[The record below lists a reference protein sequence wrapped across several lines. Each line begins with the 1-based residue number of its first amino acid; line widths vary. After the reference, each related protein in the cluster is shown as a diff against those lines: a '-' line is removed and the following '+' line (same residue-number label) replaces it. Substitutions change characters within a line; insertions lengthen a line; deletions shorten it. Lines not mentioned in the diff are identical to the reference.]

1 MKSGCGST
9 TDILGVCILSFRRN
23 KCNDPL
29 NHLAGRRPPPR
40 PQTSDSHGLAVSARN
55 PCRYGLAAAPVR
67 LVNRIGRN
75 DAAMTLAPG
84 IPEAGQGRRCLAAG
98 IEGTPSKLIVFGPMR
113 DQTELA
119 SQCFPPGHGFVTCI
133 NLNWPANKQR
143 LVARPNVVHAGS
155 RWRLNEKLPL
165 QSGTVFEGLVMTAH
179 AEILS
184 SNTLYG

>member
-1 MKSGCGST
+1 
-9 TDILGVCILSFRRN
+9 
-23 KCNDPL
+23 
-29 NHLAGRRPPPR
+29 
-40 PQTSDSHGLAVSARN
+40 
-55 PCRYGLAAAPVR
+55 
-67 LVNRIGRN
+67 
-75 DAAMTLAPG
+75 
-84 IPEAGQGRRCLAAG
+84 
-98 IEGTPSKLIVFGPMR
+98 MR